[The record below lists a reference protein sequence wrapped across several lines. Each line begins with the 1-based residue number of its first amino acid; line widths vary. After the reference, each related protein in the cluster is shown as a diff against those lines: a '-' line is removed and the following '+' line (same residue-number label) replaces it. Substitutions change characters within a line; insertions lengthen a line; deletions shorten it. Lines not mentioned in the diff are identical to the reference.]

1 MILLPAHPAFF
12 THNFVSGMQSFYFS
26 ESQDAKVMQTC
37 HDKKWSGLISL
48 QWDTLIRETTSLRAH
63 KFKIVNKSLR
73 NPHLIVG
80 GVLDKQDQSNIKCSY
95 FLHLIVIIFNLN
107 PCS

>member
-1 MILLPAHPAFF
+1 MFSIMKQ
-12 THNFVSGMQSFYFS
+12 TMYNINIFVQ
-26 ESQDAKVMQTC
+26 
-37 HDKKWSGLISL
+37 
-48 QWDTLIRETTSLRAH
+48 
-63 KFKIVNKSLR
+63 R

-80 GVLDKQDQSNIKCSY
+80 GVLDKQDQSDILCSY